1 MPAKKKTV
9 KTTKKVKKPIVKNYS
24 RLTGKALKP
33 ETTSAAA
40 ARLAQYRWGVS
51 KTDYNARLRA
61 ENARIVAKKRA
72 QEQRVQRRL
81 DAQKVKQNKAKGDAL
96 KGYEIKRKKKT

>member
-72 QEQRVQRRL
+72 QEQRV
-81 DAQKVKQNKAKGDAL
+81 
-96 KGYEIKRKKKT
+96 